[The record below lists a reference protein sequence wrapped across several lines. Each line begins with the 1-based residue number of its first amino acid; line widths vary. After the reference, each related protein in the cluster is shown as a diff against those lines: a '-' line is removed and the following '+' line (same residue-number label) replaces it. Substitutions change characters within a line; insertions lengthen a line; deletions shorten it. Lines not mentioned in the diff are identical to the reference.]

1 VHAMRSSWSQK
12 LQACS
17 IRLDPW
23 QRKLSAQYITKQ
35 STYTSAAAR
44 TSSTTGNDNVVSGG
58 SYILL
63 SFRLRLRAEKGNSKK
78 GRKDTVTYVETL
90 LCSLC
95 SLQEYVVLLLDPY

>member
-1 VHAMRSSWSQK
+1 MRSSWSQK

-58 SYILL
+58 SYIRTLSLL
-63 SFRLRLRAEKGNSKK
+63 SFRLRAEKGNSKK